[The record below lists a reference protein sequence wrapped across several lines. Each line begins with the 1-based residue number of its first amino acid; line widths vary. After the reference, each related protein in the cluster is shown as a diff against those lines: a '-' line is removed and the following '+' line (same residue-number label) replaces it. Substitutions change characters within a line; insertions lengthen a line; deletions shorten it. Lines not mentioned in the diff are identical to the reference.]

1 MQGCWVELQCT
12 GKKPPPMGD
21 FTFTKIDISRAL
33 VYGGRLQRDTF
44 ASFFIVDLDKLVHVG
59 LHFMSQELTQ
69 SFACTFRLFCSTG
82 VGHLNRN
89 PLTSTGL
96 QPGAYIQVLYWWT
109 QTIL

>member
-59 LHFMSQELTQ
+59 LHGIDSRVLH
-69 SFACTFRLFCSTG
+69 ALFVCSVALEWAIGTG
-82 VGHLNRN
+82 I
-89 PLTSTGL
+89 P
-96 QPGAYIQVLYWWT
+96 
-109 QTIL
+109 